1 MRTHIHFVNV
11 ELEASER
18 ERYLER
24 VDAVLRRFS
33 DRIETIRVRIGDQ
46 FVSAFENF
54 RDCPDAFDIG
64 IWVAAH
70 LCFAEAVLTG
80 GRRVEVEA
88 WGFHPREALEAGLRR
103 VRRRVGR
110 ELTRR
115 AADNRRRT
123 PLGVASMD
131 AP

>member
-33 DRIETIRVRIGDQ
+33 DRIETIRVRIGDH
-46 FVSAFENF
+46 NG
-54 RDCPDAFDIG
+54 PKGG
-64 IWVAAH
+64 IDH
-70 LCFAEAVLTG
+70 RCFAEAVLTG